1 MIIQRL
7 LEAGYVYI
15 GMDHFAKPGDELAI
29 AQRENKLYRNFQGYS
44 THSDCDLIG
53 LGITSIGRIAD
64 SYVQNV
70 KDLPAYDSLI
80 SKGELPVFKGF
91 VLNAD
96 DKLRRAVITQ
106 LICHFSLSF
115 SNIEQTYS
123 IDFQQYFSTELQ
135 VLKVMQDDALLTLNN
150 QGIEVLAVGRL
161 LIRNICMVF
170 DAYVQANTKQFSK
183 VI

>member
-1 MIIQRL
+1 
-7 LEAGYVYI
+7 
-15 GMDHFAKPGDELAI
+15 
-29 AQRENKLYRNFQGYS
+29 
-44 THSDCDLIG
+44 
-53 LGITSIGRIAD
+53 
-64 SYVQNV
+64 
-70 KDLPAYDSLI
+70 
-80 SKGELPVFKGF
+80 
-91 VLNAD
+91 
-96 DKLRRAVITQ
+96 
-106 LICHFSLSF
+106 LSF